1 MTKPKM
7 LSRPFLILLF
17 AVSAFGAEPAAYLKS
32 APIPFYP
39 ALARQARVTGKVTLE
54 FVVTEQGDTS
64 EIKAVVESEAVN
76 AKELLRRAAVENLQ
90 NWKFAWPN
98 PCNCHSKRKVI
109 FSYQLSSE
117 MASPLR
123 PSVTVRWFGNTDVI
137 RVEIE
142 ADAYQVE
149 TNTTH

>member
-1 MTKPKM
+1 MMKALFP
-7 LSRPFLILLF
+7 PFLVLLF
-17 AVSAFGAEPAAYLKS
+17 AVNAFGAEPAAYLKS

-39 ALARQARVTGKVTLE
+39 ALARQARVTGTVTLD
-54 FVVTEQGDTS
+54 FAITEQGDTS

-76 AKELLRRAAVENLQ
+76 AKELLRQAAMENLQ

-98 PCNCHSKRKVI
+98 PCNCQSKRRVI

-117 MASPLR
+117 MASPER
-123 PSVTVRWFGNTDVI
+123 PSVTVRWFGKTDVI

-142 ADAYQVE
+142 ADTSQVE
-149 TNTTH
+149 TNAAR